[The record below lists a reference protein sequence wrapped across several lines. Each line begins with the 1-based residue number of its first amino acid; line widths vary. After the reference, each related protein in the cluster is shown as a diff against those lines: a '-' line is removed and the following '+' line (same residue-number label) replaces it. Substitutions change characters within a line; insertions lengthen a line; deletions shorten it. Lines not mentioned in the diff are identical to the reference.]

1 MRNDTKEGNIKN
13 MITELTNAAKE
24 KDGQGN

>member
-1 MRNDTKEGNIKN
+1 MRNDTKESNIKN
-13 MITELTNAAKE
+13 MIKELTNAAQE